1 MLRYCTEPESAT
13 VTVMVEGQPVAARSD
28 ETVAAV
34 LLRLFGANY
43 RTTGVDGIT
52 RAPYCLMG
60 VCFECLA
67 EVDGVPNRQACLITV
82 SEGMAIVRQAGPV
95 TVD

>member
-28 ETVAAV
+28 ETVATV

-52 RAPYCLMG
+52 RAPI
-60 VCFECLA
+60 A
-67 EVDGVPNRQACLITV
+67 
-82 SEGMAIVRQAGPV
+82 
-95 TVD
+95 